1 MKMWTAGDNVEGKE
15 GPVLSVAMVLAA
27 DKDGQL
33 AWDAL
38 APMAAKTITVVWSK
52 KEQAIIS

>member
-15 GPVLSVAMVLAA
+15 GPVLSVAVVLAA
-27 DKDGQL
+27 DKGGQL

-38 APMAAKTITVVWSK
+38 APMAAKTITAAWNK
-52 KEQAIIS
+52 KVQTIIS